1 MNFKSLLDKIID
13 KGKLVLTQPTML
25 FIDKEDIG
33 IDGEHVVDA
42 DEVGRIDLI
51 ALEHYNSEEHIDYL
65 LKFNG
70 ISDPL
75 GINEGDILKIPSL
88 GPNYKK
94 LERPVTAVDNIVRQ
108 EFVDGKRLTKKDKRR
123 SDFLK
128 KKYKIKEVLPPNML
142 KSGFKTFKFT
152 EKNGEKATEM
162 GMGAMTPDRT
172 YKPKSTSST
181 AKSLGNVGD
190 DSWKKVDSQI
200 LDKDMENLTLKDV
213 NTLAKAG
220 ITLETFESA
229 KEEKKKNDK
238 KQKADKN
245 NGKTSALGDPES
257 SSKEIFENG
266 EFIGVESTVKT
277 SVIDSG
283 KKSTTITKTLV
294 RPDGSSTSTQ
304 VQELG
309 EATPEE
315 IMAAEEEN
323 SKAQK
328 AEYIKKIA
336 DLKNEKSSLEEKQ
349 AKLEKTQASLERQL
363 RDSKMFNRMLMKNFY
378 RGGSK

>member
-1 MNFKSLLDKIID
+1 MNFKSLLNKIVD

-33 IDGEHVVDA
+33 LDGTHTVEA
-42 DEVGRIDLI
+42 DEVGRVDLI
-51 ALEHYNSEEHIDYL
+51 SLLHYDSEEHIDYL

-75 GINEGDILKIPSL
+75 SINEGDIIKIPTL
-88 GPNYKK
+88 GPNFKA
-94 LERPVTAVDNIVRQ
+94 LERPSNVVDNIVRQ

-162 GMGAMTPDRT
+162 GMGAMTPEKS
-172 YKPKSTSST
+172 YNPKNTS
-181 AKSLGNVGD
+181 KSIKDSKKVKED
-190 DSWKKVDSQI
+190 KSWKKVDPSI
-200 LDKDMENLTLKDV
+200 LEKDMESLTLKDV
-213 NTLAKAG
+213 NALAKAG
-220 ITLETFESA
+220 IPLENFESVKEA
-229 KEEKKKNDK
+229 KKSNDK
-238 KQKADKN
+238 KSKADKN
-245 NGKTSALGDPES
+245 NGESLALGSPET
-257 SSKEIFENG
+257 SSKKVFENG
-266 EFIGVESTVKT
+266 VFMGVESTVKT
-277 SVIDSG
+277 STIDSG

-294 RPDGSSTSTQ
+294 KPDGSSSSTQ

-315 IMAAEEEN
+315 IMAAEAKNMGDKEKAIMDSYAKEIEN
-323 SKAQK
+323 
-328 AEYIKKIA
+328 
-336 DLKNEKSSLEEKQ
+336 LK
-349 AKLEKTQASLERQL
+349 KTQASLEKQL
-363 RDSKMFNRMLMKNFY
+363 RESRAAAKSKR
-378 RGGSK
+378 RGNSSKRSGKGY